1 MHTWQY
7 MYNTKVILSSGIK
20 NVKKNIFFLNKNI
33 TRLKTS
39 LGSSRLIQSIVNL
52 FFQTF
57 VTTDK
62 FVKSHPSFSQALKL
76 K

>member
-20 NVKKNIFFLNKNI
+20 NVKKNFFGNKNI

-52 FFQTF
+52 FFQTS